1 MGVAVRSHPIGPNL
15 RKGSRLQGAIRISI
29 RTAARGPQTEEQ
41 LTQTRGLSLG
51 DHHIARNAAE
61 VEYLRWNDA
70 VCAALFGTDRSGEL
84 VPLDLDDKVLARIGA
99 EHEMEG
105 PAVLRAIT
113 DSVTPLLVLDGSR
126 TPVLEAFT
134 RMNTLWYRDSRRSLD
149 SLEQL
154 APPPVVALLALF
166 SVAGRHTSRLA
177 SRTGAK
183 ATSAFF
189 LPLAVLLQAGQDNAK
204 ALEASYKKDAEGYW
218 DAVRYWL
225 ELRDGEVG
233 LPVGDALN
241 QRPVGLAL
249 SQTLLGE
256 SERRQLHQMFEDMA
270 LTTAQGLSAGELGI
284 YLDFWLDVADTDVSS
299 EMRKLWSTAAT
310 REPGL
315 EIARSELMRWERS
328 REKAG
333 GPVPVRRTPRSR
345 PGEHS
350 ASLTL
355 VESVDYVGAPLY
367 EFGFAVP
374 KRFMVDREV
383 ELETTAGPRTVF
395 LSYIGDAHLGISA
408 YSARIDPQS
417 LLSGELRL
425 AAGSHTFQRAPRP
438 VVVFAKDGFSD
449 TYLSVDHIPAA
460 WPCRVLVRDD
470 QEMIDSVRAILGD
483 SASPDY
489 TLLPAGTAGV
499 PEGWVLFDGV
509 QVLRAGNPELTVN
522 DNFSGLVPRLVP
534 SVRLSGGLRIPGD
547 VIRWS
552 SQRSPQ
558 ITVVSDAAD
567 PLSLEVEWR
576 HAETFRM
583 EKRKLAEN
591 RIPPFQVSTE
601 STPMVGPDGR
611 LRPNDYVLVLK
622 QGRTVR
628 QRLAFQVR
636 DSSFY
641 ITQRSLGYEGEM
653 LHLADDALWP
663 VTAATAQELPE
674 EYVQGAFDNLD
685 SQPIEADVEI
695 PLAPGWHSAEG
706 QMLVQRENILPEHNG
721 PSCLETGRHRIVIPP
736 MDPKSKASWV
746 FGRCRDCG
754 LEKRYPGRL
763 AKPSA
768 ISEVGSVESL
778 QFIGPELG
786 EHPSSWA
793 PFRDALTFLGGGKRS
808 SLSIVARQLED
819 AERFEE
825 WFIGNLHALGFLE
838 TIRDENWI
846 VRRWQ
851 VCSPALTQ
859 LVDGSILLT
868 GGWTPRQ
875 EAVVSAAAEKA
886 GGELVTLSPEDH
898 AMSLVQDAELEAV
911 AEHLPDGLCDVIY
924 DAGPVMLDTL
934 PPLSAVEAALPRGE
948 MQYNGVAERFEAR
961 DATWHSTTDREQPGL
976 YRINHHHRTRYA
988 FRTEADVESGH
999 SRLVN
1004 SGLGKHLAARQA
1016 GTPLVAWDESL
1027 QLLSV
1032 PIGAELPGLYARATV
1047 LCSGMIPTRV
1057 DDDFS
1062 LNYGDI
1068 TREFA
1073 EVLIAKLMG

>member
-1 MGVAVRSHPIGPNL
+1 MS
-15 RKGSRLQGAIRISI
+15 
-29 RTAARGPQTEEQ
+29 
-41 LTQTRGLSLG
+41 QTRGLRLG

-61 VEYLRWNDA
+61 TEYLRWNDA
-70 VCAALFGTDRSGEL
+70 VCAALLGTDRAGEL
-84 VPLDLDDKVLARIGA
+84 VPLDLDDAVLAQIGA
-99 EHEMEG
+99 EQEMDG
-105 PAVLRAIT
+105 PSVLRAIA

-126 TPVLEAFT
+126 TPALEAFT
-134 RMNTLWYRDSRRSLD
+134 RMTTLWYRDSRRSLD

-183 ATSAFF
+183 AATAFF
-189 LPLAVLLQAGQDNAK
+189 LPLTVLLGAGQEQVK
-204 ALEASYKKDAEGYW
+204 ALETSYKKEVEVYW

-256 SERRQLHQMFEDMA
+256 AERRQLHQMFEDME
-270 LTTAQGLSAGELGI
+270 LTMAQGLSAGELGI
-284 YLDFWLDVADTDVSS
+284 YLDFWLDVADTEVSP
-299 EMRKLWSTAAT
+299 EMKKLWSTAST

-315 EIARSELMRWERS
+315 EIARSELARWERS

-333 GPVPVRRTPRSR
+333 GPVPVRRSATSR

-355 VESVDYVGAPLY
+355 VDSADYVGNPLY
-367 EFGFAVP
+367 EFGFVVA
-374 KRFMVDREV
+374 KRYLVDREV

-395 LSYIGDAHLGISA
+395 LSYIGDAYLGISA
-408 YSARIDPQS
+408 FSARIDPQS
-417 LLSGELRL
+417 LLSGELSL
-425 AAGSHTFQRAPRP
+425 SAGAHSFQRAPRP

-449 TYLSVDHIPAA
+449 TYISVDHIPAA

-470 QEMIDSVRAILGD
+470 EETIASLRAILAN
-483 SASPDY
+483 SAAPDFRF
-489 TLLPAGTAGV
+489 LPAGSAGL
-499 PEGWVLFDGV
+499 PDGWALFDDV
-509 QVLRAGNPELTVN
+509 QVVRIGNPELTVN

-552 SQRSPQ
+552 SQRPPQ

-567 PLSLEVEWR
+567 PLTLEVEWR
-576 HAETFRM
+576 HPETFRL
-583 EKRKLAEN
+583 ERHRLAEN
-591 RIPPFQVSTE
+591 RQPPFQISAE
-601 STPMVGPDGR
+601 STPMAGPDGK

-622 QGRTVR
+622 AGRTVR
-628 QRLAFQVR
+628 QRLSYQVR

-653 LHLADDALWP
+653 LHAAEDILWP
-663 VTAATAQELPE
+663 VTAATAEELPE
-674 EYVQGAFDNLD
+674 EYVQGAFDNLE
-685 SQPIEADVEI
+685 PHEAVAAEVEV
-695 PLAPGWHSAEG
+695 PLTPGWHSAEG
-706 QMLVQRENILPEHNG
+706 QLLVERENVLPEHAG
-721 PSCLETGRHRIVIPP
+721 PSCLQTGRHRIVIPP
-736 MDPKSKASWV
+736 MDPKSKAVWV

-763 AKPSA
+763 TKPSA
-768 ISEVGSVESL
+768 VSEVGSAESL
-778 QFIGPELG
+778 RFIGPELG
-786 EHPSSWA
+786 DHPSSWG
-793 PFRDALTFLGGGKRS
+793 PFRDSLTFLGGGKRS

-819 AERFEE
+819 TERFEE
-825 WFIGNLHALGFLE
+825 WFVGNLHGLGFLE

-868 GGWTPRQ
+868 GGWTPAK
-875 EAVVSAAAEKA
+875 EAAVMAAAEKSD
-886 GGELVTLSPEDH
+886 GSLVTLSPEDH
-898 AMSLVQDAELEAV
+898 AMSLVQDVELEELV
-911 AEHLPDGLCDVIY
+911 KHLPEGLCDVVY
-924 DAGPVMLDTL
+924 DAGPVMLETL
-934 PPLSAVEAALPRGE
+934 PPLSSVQAGLRRVE
-948 MQYNGVAERFEAR
+948 MQYNGVAERFEAG
-961 DATWHSTTDREQPGL
+961 DATWHATTDREQAGL
-976 YRINHHHRTRYA
+976 YRVNHHHRTRYL
-988 FRTEADVESGH
+988 FRTQEDLGSGH
-999 SRLVN
+999 GRLVN

-1016 GTPLVAWDESL
+1016 GTPLVSWDESL

-1032 PIGAELPGLYARATV
+1032 PIGAGLPGLYARATV
-1047 LCSGMIPTRV
+1047 LCSGLVPTRV

-1073 EVLIAKLMG
+1073 EALTAKLMG